1 MVQEFPGI
9 NKEVEEY
16 DRGIEDKQETNRGA
30 PDTVPIATV
39 FLHVTR
45 GLPFVILCLRIYEGG
60 WEGKGTF
67 NCHHWHLFDH
77 CTIIKYISITM
88 T

>member
-1 MVQEFPGI
+1 MVAWAVGV
-9 NKEVEEY
+9 K
-16 DRGIEDKQETNRGA
+16 TNRGA
-30 PDTVPIATV
+30 PDRVPMATV

-77 CTIIKYISITM
+77 CTIIQCIGVTM

>member
-1 MVQEFPGI
+1 MVSGKVAEEFTGATK
-9 NKEVEEY
+9 NEEEGSWG
-16 DRGIEDKQETNRGA
+16 DGMEGGVKRNREA
-30 PDTVPIATV
+30 PDRVPMATV

-67 NCHHWHLFDH
+67 NCHHWHL
-77 CTIIKYISITM
+77 C
-88 T
+88 

>member
-1 MVQEFPGI
+1 MARWWRSSQEPH
-9 NKEVEEY
+9 KEEVGHG
-16 DRGIEDKQETNRGA
+16 DDMGGGVVKINRGA
-30 PDTVPIATV
+30 PDRVTMATV

-67 NCHHWHLFDH
+67 NCHHWHLF
-77 CTIIKYISITM
+77 
-88 T
+88 